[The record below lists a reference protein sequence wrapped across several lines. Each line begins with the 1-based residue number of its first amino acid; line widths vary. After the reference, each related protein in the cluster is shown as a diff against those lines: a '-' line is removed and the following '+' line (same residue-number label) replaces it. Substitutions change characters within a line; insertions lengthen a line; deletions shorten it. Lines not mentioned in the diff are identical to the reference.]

1 MMFFYHLFEAM
12 LFMAFVVPYTAF
24 LIFLCIKIMDISMF
38 IGDKVVNFGLKI
50 LGLKVPREK

>member
-1 MMFFYHLFEAM
+1 
-12 LFMAFVVPYTAF
+12 MAFVVPYTAF